1 MSTSKSTSG
10 QFPKQT
16 SDQGENKKSAQ
27 NYFTLENSHQSHEL
41 RSDANR
47 KSKCIKC
54 RKVID
59 VPVGVKVLRN
69 TTEKSASKVTKPSI
83 TEGPCHKC
91 KKKASTHRCPK
102 KTPKIAFEEQA
113 SSRSIKQHGSNA
125 VVKCTTA
132 LKKELS
138 SKDRPDDYILLEGPV
153 YIRKNCLDVNGGT
166 CRGTCCNYGK
176 EIELDPEPV
185 TRELNEEQRFQEC
198 RKCCAQIKCGEK
210 KICDEDLE
218 DIVATYE
225 KLYLSNQSE
234 SKYRVEEDDS
244 DPSGKPATGLSKTHG
259 ETPGDCK
266 YHFLMTDVA
275 CSAPSDSQDK
285 NDVVL
290 TAYDH
295 PQSPLPRPSHQLS
308 LSLLLTNSRFLTTN
322 TTFQVVQL
330 QSLTIPSDEEESESS
345 IFLAKLEPDEEEA
358 EEEKAQE
365 QEPAHA
371 EVVSEEK
378 TKTSVNGSEDKN
390 DEGDRRDSKVSW
402 GGESPH
408 STTLDTS
415 YSEDENDD
423 KTSRVRISEAPKR
436 DSGNWRQQSMDRMR
450 NSKKNASFVK
460 KSLVGAAPG
469 LNQSSP
475 TPPPPKKRF
484 CSFFRRKN
492 KLEKVKQTGKSRSQ
506 TFNKDP
512 DSSESSEISFEE
524 SRRTSSRS

>member
-1 MSTSKSTSG
+1 
-10 QFPKQT
+10 
-16 SDQGENKKSAQ
+16 
-27 NYFTLENSHQSHEL
+27 
-41 RSDANR
+41 
-47 KSKCIKC
+47 
-54 RKVID
+54 
-59 VPVGVKVLRN
+59 
-69 TTEKSASKVTKPSI
+69 
-83 TEGPCHKC
+83 
-91 KKKASTHRCPK
+91 
-102 KTPKIAFEEQA
+102 
-113 SSRSIKQHGSNA
+113 
-125 VVKCTTA
+125 
-132 LKKELS
+132 
-138 SKDRPDDYILLEGPV
+138 
-153 YIRKNCLDVNGGT
+153 
-166 CRGTCCNYGK
+166 
-176 EIELDPEPV
+176 
-185 TRELNEEQRFQEC
+185 
-198 RKCCAQIKCGEK
+198 
-210 KICDEDLE
+210 
-218 DIVATYE
+218 
-225 KLYLSNQSE
+225 
-234 SKYRVEEDDS
+234 
-244 DPSGKPATGLSKTHG
+244 
-259 ETPGDCK
+259 
-266 YHFLMTDVA
+266 MTDVA

-295 PQSPLPRPSHQLS
+295 PQSPLPRPSS
-308 LSLLLTNSRFLTTN
+308 GKFLTTN

-460 KSLVGAAPG
+460 KSLVCR